1 MSGIAVCGMNGAGKS
16 AVARTLSELDGERPA
31 AENVGIILNYIT
43 EHKLSL

>member
-1 MSGIAVCGMNGAGKS
+1 MSEIAVCGMNGAGKS
-16 AVARTLSELDGERPA
+16 AAARALLELDGERPA